1 MKRVCLKQS
10 FILVLLSAILSL
22 NFIIVEVWWCN
33 QQMACGKPLC
43 YSSQEERG
51 HDPRPRGQSLGWH
64 QYPSKADGVRR
75 GSIVFSVEI
84 WESLYTAEDYIK
96 LNGKGI
102 LF

>member
-1 MKRVCLKQS
+1 MCTVHLKKLCLKRS
-10 FILVLLSAILSL
+10 FILDLLSAILSL

-75 GSIVFSVEI
+75 GSIVFSVER
-84 WESLYTAEDYIK
+84 
-96 LNGKGI
+96 NR
-102 LF
+102 